1 MTTADAAI
9 AAAYDARAT
18 EYVAVAGAIEQMHT
32 RDAAVIESWRDGTDG
47 PLLDAGCGPG
57 HWTGFLSRGG
67 RSVRGIDLSG
77 EFLATARERHPGIR
91 FDLGSFRDLPLEA
104 GSLGGI
110 LAWYSLIH
118 TPPADLPAIFT
129 EFARVVTPGGS
140 LLVGFFEGEP
150 REQFAHAVAPAY
162 FWSTDALAA
171 VLAEAGFEVV
181 STEVR
186 GRESDEISVRPHGSL
201 VARAAPSTLVHT
213 RPEEDRG

>member
-9 AAAYDARAT
+9 AAAYDARAM
-18 EYVAVAGAIEQMHT
+18 EYVAVAGTIEQMDA

-67 RSVRGIDLSG
+67 RSVQGIDLSA
-77 EFLATARERHPGIR
+77 EFVATARALHPGIR

-104 GSLGGI
+104 GSVGGI

-118 TPPADLPAIFT
+118 TPPDDLPAIFV
-129 EFARVVTPGGS
+129 EFARVLAPGGS
-140 LLVGFFEGEP
+140 ILIGFFDGEP
-150 REQFAHAVAPAY
+150 RECFAHAVAPAY
-162 FWSTDALAA
+162 FWSAGALAA
-171 VLAEAGFEVV
+171 LLADAGFEVV

-186 GRESDEISVRPHGSL
+186 GREPDEISVRPHGSL